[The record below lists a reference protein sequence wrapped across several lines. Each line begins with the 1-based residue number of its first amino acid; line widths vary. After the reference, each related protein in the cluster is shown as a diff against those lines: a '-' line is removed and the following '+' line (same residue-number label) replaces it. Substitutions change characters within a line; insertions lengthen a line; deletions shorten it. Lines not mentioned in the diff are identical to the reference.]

1 MIRTVRNLDDVTK
14 EKISNTLKNKP
25 KASQT
30 KEKISNS
37 MKKYWSTI
45 PVANPTTTQNN
56 TDKNKPSN
64 AIPTL

>member
-1 MIRTVRNLDDVTK
+1 
-14 EKISNTLKNKP
+14 
-25 KASQT
+25 
-30 KEKISNS
+30 